1 MKKARE
7 YFEYIKYIKKAAKR
21 LCSREYLAVVVCVPI
36 AIIAILICV
45 GALSSVGKDNQ
56 KAPENTD
63 KHTEDVTER
72 QTYPP
77 SSPYSLEFQSLGD
90 GTCLVSGIGAYRG
103 SELIIP
109 DKSPDGDKVIGI
121 GSRAFESCENLRKV
135 ELNEGLIEILDSAFL
150 SCYQLE
156 TVTIPSTVDKIGSMA
171 FGYCTAMTKLLIGE
185 NVRTIESSA
194 FSHCR
199 SLVTVKVPDSV
210 ESLGENV
217 FFACEGLRSVA
228 LSKYIEV
235 VPARTFSGCVSL
247 QDVELRGRVRIVDVD
262 AFRDCKQLNN
272 VSFSDSL
279 ELICERAFANC
290 AVLTI
295 SYSGS
300 TSMWRNQVYTE
311 RYWNEGIISLPVSCS
326 DGTIEMK

>member
-1 MKKARE
+1 MNKPKSWP
-7 YFEYIKYIKKAAKR
+7 YIFLSLLMLVLFVFVSPRKNDVSGSTSSRRNSEGLAYHNAYDGGGKLIGYSVAGLG
-21 LCSREYLAVVVCVPI
+21 LCTDNEIVIPSTHERKPVVSI
-36 AIIAILICV
+36 EDEAFL
-45 GALSSVGKDNQ
+45 GASISSV
-56 KAPENTD
+56 
-63 KHTEDVTER
+63 VI
-72 QTYPP
+72 P
-77 SSPYSLEFQSLGD
+77 SSVE
-90 GTCLVSGIGAYRG
+90 R
-103 SELIIP
+103 
-109 DKSPDGDKVIGI
+109 I